1 MLAWI
6 IGFSLLGSLGAIGA
20 AAVFLLFPQNVR
32 RFIVPSLI
40 SYATGT
46 LLGAAFLGMIPAALD
61 RAPARIV
68 MTTALVGMVLF
79 FVLEKLVLWRHSH
92 DEPNE
97 ASGSAGPLI
106 LFGDSLHNFV
116 DGVVIAVAFM
126 TSIPL
131 GIATSMAVIAH
142 EIPQEVG
149 EFAILLD
156 AGYSRT
162 KALLLNALSASMTL
176 PGGILA
182 WIWLAGTQQA
192 VPYVLALSAAS
203 FIYIAAADLIPSLNK
218 HQTATDS
225 IRQFVLLVAGI
236 VTIALFHMGTG
247 VGPAGTGAGTGVG
260 PA

>member
-6 IGFSLLGSLGAIGA
+6 IGFALLGSLGAIGA
-20 AAVFLLFPQNVR
+20 AALFLLFPENVR

-46 LLGAAFLGMIPAALD
+46 LLGAAFLGMIPAALGQ
-61 RAPARIV
+61 APARTV
-68 MTTALVGMVLF
+68 MTTVLSGMVLF
-79 FVLEKLVLWRHSH
+79 CVLEKLVLWRHSH
-92 DEPNE
+92 DEPGE
-97 ASGSAGPLI
+97 AQGSAGPLI

-126 TSIPL
+126 TSVPL

-156 AGYSRT
+156 AGYGRM

-182 WIWLAGTQQA
+182 YIWLAGTQQA

-203 FIYIAAADLIPSLNK
+203 FIYIATADLIPSLHK
-218 HQTATDS
+218 QQTVADS
-225 IRQFVLLVAGI
+225 ARQFVLLIAGI
-236 VTIALFHMGTG
+236 ATIALFYLGKPG
-247 VGPAGTGAGTGVG
+247 VGPV
-260 PA
+260 

>member
-6 IGFSLLGSLGAIGA
+6 IGFALLGSLGAIGA
-20 AAVFLLFPQNVR
+20 AALFLLFPENVR

-46 LLGAAFLGMIPAALD
+46 LLGAAFLGMIPAALGQ
-61 RAPARIV
+61 APARTV
-68 MTTALVGMVLF
+68 MTTVLSGMVLF

-92 DEPNE
+92 DEPGE
-97 ASGSAGPLI
+97 AQGSAGPLI

-126 TSIPL
+126 TSVPL

-156 AGYSRT
+156 AGYGRM

-182 WIWLAGTQQA
+182 YIWLAGTQQA

-203 FIYIAAADLIPSLNK
+203 FIYIATADLIPSLHK
-218 HQTATDS
+218 QQTVADS
-225 IRQFVLLVAGI
+225 ARQFVLLIAGI
-236 VTIALFHMGTG
+236 ATIALFYLGKPG
-247 VGPAGTGAGTGVG
+247 VGPV
-260 PA
+260 